1 MRSEFESRT
10 EKHLKHIDEL
20 LEEKVKFNERSE
32 MFIADKKKFEK
43 ILNDQKE
50 KFANELK
57 NAKEAWAVLEK
68 ERREKWEK
76 QKVVE
81 LK

>member
-32 MFIADKKKFEK
+32 MFIADKKKCEK

-76 QKVVE
+76 QKVGE